1 MPPPSYRLV
10 GDSSYP
16 LAPPLDC
23 NLVYTF
29 SLTQPSASRYAS
41 PTIMALE
48 LIEYAVNKIVRRK
61 ERCYEYC
68 QTVVV
73 LCALPSLLYAPFPKG
88 RHLGPP
94 PCLRCG
100 PPQWLQYQ
108 ELPLDHFDPGG
119 LAVVTHDHVVLRSG
133 RCGVALACCWCLYYG
148 IHTSWYL
155 LGESESFLLES
166 MTQRR
171 TRWRRRCGDVPH
183 CRGASHTFVSTGS
196 SHTCLQT
203 STHVV
208 PVPIGARAPRTRRE
222 TSGGQR
228 S

>member
-119 LAVVTHDHVVLRSG
+119 LAVVTHDNVVLGAVRCCPSLLLVFILWYPYLLVSSG
-133 RCGVALACCWCLYYG
+133 RVRELSFGIYDAKTHTLAATL
-148 IHTSWYL
+148 
-155 LGESESFLLES
+155 
-166 MTQRR
+166 
-171 TRWRRRCGDVPH
+171 WRRSSLSRSVPH
-183 CRGASHTFVSTGS
+183 IRVDWELPHVPANVDARGACTD
-196 SHTCLQT
+196 
-203 STHVV
+203 
-208 PVPIGARAPRTRRE
+208 RR
-222 TSGGQR
+222 
-228 S
+228 